1 MTNEVS
7 KPDKAMS
14 DAVVFANKQIGD
26 RFYRLGLE
34 FSGVGASAFVK
45 ARPGQF
51 AEIDLS
57 SIALPPAEGIA
68 GDLRD
73 AAERKILLRRPFSF
87 CDVSSQ
93 RGKTKVEILYCALGP
108 ATLRMTTL
116 SAGNS
121 VSVIGPLG
129 NGFRAPAGRR
139 TALLVSGG
147 MGAGPLIHLAKTLAA
162 DYPKVEV
169 VAFAGA
175 KTRTELPFEKPT
187 DEISQQLGFS
197 LHEFARFGI
206 ESQLTTD
213 DGSAGYE
220 GLVTDCFLQWLER
233 RSLSAKDTIIYSCGP
248 EKMLARMAK
257 IAEDKKI
264 DCQISMERMMACG
277 FGVCQS
283 CAVKCKV
290 NGSNQTVYKL
300 CCKDGPVFDAKEVV
314 FLPRMNTN

>member
-1 MTNEVS
+1 MIMAEEIS
-7 KPDKAMS
+7 KPRKGIF
-14 DAVVFANKQIGD
+14 DATVFAHKQVGG

-34 FSGVGASAFVK
+34 FSGDGAAAFTG

-57 SIALPPAEGIA
+57 NIAPPPAEAIA
-68 GDLRD
+68 EDLRD
-73 AAERKILLRRPFSF
+73 VSARKILLRRPFSF

-93 RGKTKVEILYCALGP
+93 KGKNRVEILYCALGP
-108 ATLRMTTL
+108 ATLRMATL
-116 SAGNS
+116 SPGKQ
-121 VSVIGPLG
+121 VSIIGPLG
-129 NGFRAPAGRR
+129 NGFRMPADKK

-147 MGAGPLIHLAKTLAA
+147 MGAGPLLHLARTLVAE
-162 DYPKVEV
+162 YPKVEIMV
-169 VAFAGA
+169 FAGA
-175 KTRTELPFEKPT
+175 KTKMELPFEKPT

-197 LHEFARFGI
+197 LHEFARLGV
-206 ESQLTTD
+206 ESQVATD

-220 GLVTDCFLQWLER
+220 GLVTDCFLQWLGQ
-233 RSLSAKDTIIYSCGP
+233 RSLSAKDTVIYSCGP

-264 DCQISMERMMACG
+264 DCQVSMERMMACG

-290 NGSNQTVYKL
+290 AGSNEIIYKL
-300 CCKDGPVFDAKEVV
+300 CCKDGPVFDTKEVV
-314 FLPRMNTN
+314 FSA